1 MPSGAPPHARAA
13 YLLARVGRT
22 QSVRFAERVQS
33 IGLRPKHFAILNAIA
48 LADGASQQEIGGRMG
63 LDPSG
68 LVGAIDELE
77 RMGLVERRRDE
88 ADRRRYVLGLS
99 DEGTATLRRGRRVVA
114 ESARELLAALDDDE
128 VDTLVDLLGRVA
140 AGSDSPG
147 F

>member
-140 AGSDSPG
+140 AGNDSPG